1 VLADLSR
8 LEPSRKGHCVSLRNF
23 LRLLVPI
30 YGSVIAMTM
39 TRRLF
44 TMPGGRSLD
53 VSLVGEEGAPLVVNL
68 PGTPEGHLPFPSVQ
82 EAAAVAGIRIASL
95 ARPGYAGSTR
105 LPGRTVADVVPDV
118 LALVDALGVQRFAVM
133 GHSGG
138 GPHALACGA
147 LAGDRCVAVAD
158 VSGVGPWDAEGLDF
172 LAGMGE
178 GNEVEFAAAVKGE
191 APLRELLLPW
201 SEEMVSA
208 GPDGTYAAMLS
219 VLSPPDREVFTGAV
233 AQQLYENTA
242 LALSEGV
249 DGWIDDDLAFTQPW
263 GFSLADVRPPVFL
276 WQGEQ
281 DLMVPPAH
289 AHWVADALPTCTA
302 RLLPDDG
309 HLTVLLNRPQD
320 VLADLVAALQDQ
332 D

>member
-1 VLADLSR
+1 MQ
-8 LEPSRKGHCVSLRNF
+8 CTSLWNVP
-23 LRLLVPI
+23 RLLVPI
-30 YGSVIAMTM
+30 CGSVIAMTM
-39 TRRLF
+39 TRRVF
-44 TMPGGRSLD
+44 TVAGGRSLD
-53 VSLVGEEGAPLVVNL
+53 VFVVGEEGAPLVVNL

-82 EAAAVAGIRIASL
+82 EAAASAGIRIASL

-105 LPGRTVADVVPDV
+105 LPGRTVVDVLPDV
-118 LALVDALGVQRFAVM
+118 LALADALGAQRFAVM

-147 LAGDRCVAVAD
+147 LAGDRCVAVAV
-158 VSGVGPWDAEGLDF
+158 VSGVGPWAAEGLDF

-178 GNEVEFAAAVKGE
+178 GNEVEFAAALEGE

-201 SEEMVSA
+201 REDMVSA
-208 GPDGTYAAMLS
+208 GPDGTFAAMLS

-233 AQQLYENTA
+233 AELLHESTS

-249 DGWIDDDLAFTQPW
+249 DGWIDDDLAFVQPW
-263 GFSLADVRPPVFL
+263 GFGLASVRPPVFL
-276 WQGEQ
+276 WQGGQ

-289 AHWVADALPTCTA
+289 AHWLIDALPTCNA

-309 HLTVLLNRPQD
+309 HLTVLLNRPQE
-320 VLADLVAALQDQ
+320 VLADLAAALQNQ

>member
-1 VLADLSR
+1 
-8 LEPSRKGHCVSLRNF
+8 
-23 LRLLVPI
+23 LVPT
-30 YGSVIAMTM
+30 YGIVVAMTM

-44 TMPGGRSLD
+44 SVAGGRSLD
-53 VSLVGEEGAPLVVNL
+53 VFVVGEEGAPLVVNL
-68 PGTPEGHLPFPSVQ
+68 PGTPEGHLLFSSVQ
-82 EAAAVAGIRIASL
+82 EAAALAGIRIVSL

-105 LPGRTVADVVPDV
+105 LPDRTVADVVPDV
-118 LALVDALGVQRFAVM
+118 LALVDGLGARRFAVV

-147 LAGDRCVAVAD
+147 LAGDRCVAVAV
-158 VSGVGPWDAEGLDF
+158 VSGVGPWAAEGLDF

-178 GNEVEFAAAVKGE
+178 ANEVEFAAALKGE

-201 SEEMVSA
+201 REDMVSA
-208 GPDGTYAAMLS
+208 GPDGTFAALLS

-233 AQQLYENTA
+233 AQHLHESTS
-242 LALSEGV
+242 LALSGGV
-249 DGWIDDDLAFTQPW
+249 DGWIDDDLAFTHPW
-263 GFSLADVRPPVFL
+263 GFGLANVRAPVFL

-289 AHWVADALPTCTA
+289 ARWLADALPTCKA

-309 HLTVLLNRPQD
+309 HLTVILNRPHE
-320 VLADLVAALQDQ
+320 VLADLVAALQNQ

>member
-1 VLADLSR
+1 ML
-8 LEPSRKGHCVSLRNF
+8 
-23 LRLLVPI
+23 I

-39 TRRLF
+39 TRRRF
-44 TMPGGRSLD
+44 TMPRGRILD
-53 VSLVGEEGAPLVVNL
+53 VFVVGEEGAPLVVNL

-82 EAAAVAGIRIASL
+82 EAAALAGIRIVSL

-118 LALVDALGVQRFAVM
+118 LALVDALGAQRFAVM

-158 VSGVGPWDAEGLDF
+158 VSGVGPWAAEGLDF

-191 APLRELLLPW
+191 AALRELLVPW

-208 GPDGTYAAMLS
+208 GPDGTFAAMLS

-233 AQQLYENTA
+233 AQQLHESTA

-263 GFSLADVRPPVFL
+263 GFSLGNVRTPVFL

-289 AHWVADALPTCTA
+289 AHWVADALPACNA

-309 HLTVLLNRPQD
+309 HLTVLLNRPQE
-320 VLADLVAALQDQ
+320 VLADLAAALHEQD
-332 D
+332 

>member
-1 VLADLSR
+1 
-8 LEPSRKGHCVSLRNF
+8 
-23 LRLLVPI
+23 LVPT
-30 YGSVIAMTM
+30 YGIVIPMTM

-44 TMPGGRSLD
+44 TVAGGRSLD
-53 VSLVGEEGAPLVVNL
+53 VFVVGEEGAPLVVSL
-68 PGTPEGHLPFPSVQ
+68 PGTPEGHLLFPSVQ
-82 EAAAVAGIRIASL
+82 EAAALAGIRIVSL

-105 LPGRTVADVVPDV
+105 LPDRTVADVVPDV
-118 LALVDALGVQRFAVM
+118 LALVDGLGAQRFAVV
-133 GHSGG
+133 GNSGG

-147 LAGDRCVAVAD
+147 LAGDRCVAVAV
-158 VSGVGPWDAEGLDF
+158 VSGVGPWAAEGLDF

-178 GNEVEFAAAVKGE
+178 GNEVEFAAALKGE

-201 SEEMVSA
+201 REDMVSA
-208 GPDGTYAAMLS
+208 GPDGTFAALQS

-233 AQQLYENTA
+233 AQHLHESIS
-242 LALSEGV
+242 LALSDGV

-263 GFSLADVRPPVFL
+263 GFGLANVRAPVFL

-289 AHWVADALPTCTA
+289 GRWLADALPTCKA

-309 HLTVLLNRPQD
+309 HLTVILNRPHE

>member
-1 VLADLSR
+1 
-8 LEPSRKGHCVSLRNF
+8 
-23 LRLLVPI
+23 VPT
-30 YGSVIAMTM
+30 YGIVFAMTI

-44 TMPGGRSLD
+44 TVAGGRSLD
-53 VSLVGEEGAPLVVNL
+53 VFVVGEEGAPLVVNL
-68 PGTPEGHLPFPSVQ
+68 PGTPEGHLLFPSVQ
-82 EAAAVAGIRIASL
+82 EAAALAGIRIVSL

-105 LPGRTVADVVPDV
+105 LSDRTVADVVPDV
-118 LALVDALGVQRFAVM
+118 LALVDGLGAQRFAVV
-133 GHSGG
+133 GNSGG

-147 LAGDRCVAVAD
+147 LAGDRCVAVAV
-158 VSGVGPWDAEGLDF
+158 VSGVGPWAAEGLDF

-178 GNEVEFAAAVKGE
+178 GNEVEFAAALKGE

-201 SEEMVSA
+201 REDMVSA
-208 GPDGTYAAMLS
+208 GPDGTFAALQS

-233 AQQLYENTA
+233 AQHLHESIS
-242 LALSEGV
+242 LALSDGV

-263 GFSLADVRPPVFL
+263 GFGLANVRAPVFL

-289 AHWVADALPTCTA
+289 GRWLADALPTCKA

-309 HLTVLLNRPQD
+309 HLTVILNRPHE
-320 VLADLVAALQDQ
+320 VLADLVAALQNQ